1 MTTFVTLTGTG
12 VPHPSPGRAGAGV
25 CVRHEEI
32 VLQFDAGRGTVIR
45 LSENKTPLHQVSA
58 VFLTHVHSDHVI
70 DLADVV
76 MTRWIQQTLRAA
88 QPLEIVCPK
97 GTPEAF
103 VNRMLDPFEIDI
115 ALRVDHVQK
124 SPPKFSINAFTPN
137 SVKQQVWASPDN
149 SVRVSAV
156 AVHHEPVPDAVAY
169 RVDTPDGAI
178 VISGDTRVCEEVAH
192 LATGAEILIHEACRT
207 RAMEQAI
214 QGTSFQSIFDYHS
227 DSVTLGE
234 MASRINIPHLVLTH
248 LIPQPRNAEEAQ
260 KFADDV
266 RQGGF
271 SGKVSVG
278 SDLDT
283 FILG

>member
-1 MTTFVTLTGTG
+1 MTTFATLTGTG

-25 CVRHEEI
+25 CIRHDEI
-32 VLQFDAGRGTVIR
+32 FLQFDAGRGTVIR
-45 LSENKTPLHQVSA
+45 LSENKTSLHQLSA
-58 VFLTHVHSDHVI
+58 IFLTHVHSDHVI

-76 MTRWIQQTLRAA
+76 MTRWIQQTLHPA

-103 VNRMLDPFEIDI
+103 VKHMLDPFEIDI
-115 ALRVDHVQK
+115 ALRVEHVQK
-124 SPPKFSINAFTPN
+124 TPPKFTINSFTP
-137 SVKQQVWASPDN
+137 SPAIQQVWTSPDN
-149 SVRVSAV
+149 SVKVSAV

-178 VISGDTRVCEEVAH
+178 VISGDTRVCDEVAQ
-192 LATGAEILIHEACRT
+192 LATGSDILIHEACRV
-207 RAMEQAI
+207 RAMQHSI
-214 QGTSFQSIFDYHS
+214 RGTGFQSIFDYHA
-227 DSVTLGE
+227 DSVALGE

-248 LIPQPRNAEEAQ
+248 LIPQPRNAEEEQ

-271 SGKVSVG
+271 SGKVTVG
-278 SDLDT
+278 SDLNT
-283 FILG
+283 FTLG